1 MVSVAISAPPE
12 RCVAA
17 LQSSRRHGGGA
28 HGARAGAGGAS
39 ASSAAAAAGGNGGA
53 GAGGASASS
62 SSSAAAAG
70 GGGNGGNGGNG
81 GGGGNGGASV
91 AAHVEVLEDNGDVQV
106 TGVEGCVCVLSV
118 CVDGCVLKGVCEGC
132 SGGSGGCCSTVNGR

>member
-39 ASSAAAAAGGNGGA
+39 ASSAAAAA
-53 GAGGASASS
+53 
-62 SSSAAAAG
+62 
-70 GGGNGGNGGNG
+70 GGNGGNG